1 MVAAAKK
8 NGEEGEEVERSSCT
22 PMGPLSV
29 CERGGRLGVVLVMV
43 VMVVV
48 ECGGGGCK

>member
-8 NGEEGEEVERSSCT
+8 NGEEGKEVERSSCT

-29 CERGGRLGVVLVMV
+29 CERRAIRSGGGDGGD
-43 VMVVV
+43 
-48 ECGGGGCK
+48 GGGGVRRRRL